1 MRKRFT
7 ALAMALA
14 MIFTLS
20 GVNAFARY
28 SVEDG
33 SYNYRKT
40 TDLEASVEGEKVV
53 ITWPAVDKSGNLINA
68 NPLESN
74 SVYGDPKGSFTF
86 PIRGML
92 IEYPNWSIDGTHTG
106 NPTQLNTG
114 DCNVLMGMVDTE
126 TDYPVVCVDPANGN
140 AKIKDAYLD
149 NTVVA
154 ENFAT
159 AYKIEYSK
167 DGVNWTLDHMMTTV
181 NHGKKMWRADETAA
195 LGYKEDA
202 KTTFFLED
210 QYVEALT
217 GSLEEDTEYQIRV
230 TATNAAKTT
239 ENFKEFTTTIT
250 TPKGAVKYPAFPT
263 VEGGGTY
270 SQGGRGTADK
280 PADVYVVTNLTD
292 SVSNP
297 QPGSLRYGLLRK
309 DRADGNTEYPRIIT
323 FAVSGVITVDSDA
336 TKSERRINIGS
347 NTTILGQTAPG
358 EGITIYGASA
368 KFTGENIIARYIR
381 FRLGEGY
388 DQDAA
393 TATGENIVID
403 HCTFSWGVDECFSA
417 KEIINSSIQYNIIA
431 SSLSFPNKTGE
442 NNTDAEVV
450 SGESEAKHGMGSII
464 NGSDVTYTHNL
475 WANHGTRNP
484 RFEGGFTYNNINYT
498 NKLEFSNNVIYNW
511 GHNSGYGGDRGAGN
525 TNMIGNYY
533 KPGPNTIEKV
543 YTRIFDIDG
552 GLSKY
557 YFKDNVMTSSDEVTA
572 DNSLGFYE
580 LTAATTLSDPV
591 ELQIPYSATSADEAY
606 NDVLDSVG
614 ASYARDAQD
623 ARLINEVKSG
633 TGRYINNE
641 FEAGGIGTAAES
653 VQGPTDTDLDGIP
666 DEWETAHGLNP
677 NDASDAALIVND
689 ETKSYNGYT
698 NIEVYA
704 NDLLG
709 EWEESTVVPAKAENP
724 EVVIKHVN
732 NVQTGDV
739 IGEGDKFFFSMKKGN
754 SYNVIFDTNISCD
767 SYKILLNDRV
777 VANND
782 MDFTVPDDIETGV
795 YNLSVM
801 ITSDKGS
808 SISSGVSCFVIDNE
822 YGLNLDGFTSVDVGS
837 VGNYGIDT
845 YNAAANELIST
856 GTGHIGILNTS
867 SNQAPD
873 AFHFNYKLVTG
884 DFTFTAQVDNL
895 AKIDYMQQSGLMV
908 RASLDTTSEFYMPS
922 LTYIKGEDYEGL
934 TDIAG
939 NGVKAKNIR
948 TMVRTTD
955 GGAVSYTNH
964 MLGIAAVK
972 DGQEPNHGWARI
984 ERKGQVITL
993 SASLDG
999 ETWYT
1004 MDTYTTTLPET
1015 AYVGFAT
1022 DAAQDTMSLVRY
1034 NATKFSN
1041 ISLETGGTPDVDDES
1056 LLGDAD
1062 SDNNITILDV
1072 RRVLDYVLQPE
1083 KSDMTPQEIENSKV
1097 SGNDVITTVDVAQIL
1112 QKVLDSSFEFT
1123 AR

>member
-7 ALAMALA
+7 ALAMALV

-86 PIRGML
+86 PVRGML
-92 IEYPNWSIDGTHTG
+92 IEYPNWNIDGTHTG

-114 DCNVLMGMVDTE
+114 DCRVLMGMVDTV
-126 TDYPVVCVDPANGN
+126 TNYPVVCVDPANGN

-149 NTVVA
+149 DTVVA

-181 NHGKKMWRADETAA
+181 NHGKKMWRSDETAA

-217 GSLEEDTEYQIRV
+217 GSLEDDTEYQIRV

-239 ENFKEFTTTIT
+239 DNFKEFTTTIT

-323 FAVSGVITVDSDA
+323 FAVSGVITIDPAA
-336 TKSERRINIGS
+336 TKSERRLNIGS

-358 EGITIYGASA
+358 EGITIYGISA

-484 RFEGGFTYNNINYT
+484 RFEGGFTYNNIAYT

-543 YTRIFDIDG
+543 YTRIFDVDG

-557 YFKDNVMTSSDEVTA
+557 YFKDNVMTSSDEVNA

-614 ASYARDAQD
+614 ASYVRDAQD
-623 ARLINEVKSG
+623 ARLINEVKNG

-641 FEAGGIGTAAES
+641 FEAGGIGTAAEF
-653 VQGPTDTDLDGIP
+653 VQEPIDTDLDGIP
-666 DEWETAHGLNP
+666 DEWEIAHGLNP
-677 NDASDAALIVND
+677 NDKSDATLIVND

-724 EVVIKHVN
+724 EITVLGVISDE
-732 NVQTGDV
+732 DV
-739 IGEGDKFFFSMKKGN
+739 IGDANSVNITLVKGQN
-754 SYNVIFDTNISCD
+754 YSINKTISGSYD
-767 SYKILLNDRV
+767 SYEILLND
-777 VANND
+777 NTISKNTD
-782 MDFTVPDDIETGV
+782 TFIIPSNIEVGV
-795 YNLSVM
+795 YYLALSVSG
-801 ITSDKGS
+801 TNGK
-808 SISSGVSCFVIDNE
+808 SISSAIPVIVVEPTQD
-822 YGLNLDGFTSVDVGS
+822 GNLEGFTSVDIGS
-837 VGNYGIDT
+837 VGAEGADYYDLDV
-845 YNAAANELIST
+845 NELIST
-856 GTGHIGILNTS
+856 GAGHIGILNTS

-873 AFHFNYKLVTG
+873 AFHFNYKEVTG

-908 RASLDTTSEFYMPS
+908 RSSLDTTSEFYMPS

-955 GGAVSYTNH
+955 GGTISYTNH

-993 SASLDG
+993 YASLDG

-1041 ISLETGGTPDVDDES
+1041 ISLEEGGTPITGPV
-1056 LLGDAD
+1056 LGDAD
-1062 SDNNITILDV
+1062 SDKNITILDV

-1083 KSDMTPQEIENSKV
+1083 NSDMTPQEIENSKV
-1097 SGNDVITTVDVAQIL
+1097 SGNDVITTADVAQIL